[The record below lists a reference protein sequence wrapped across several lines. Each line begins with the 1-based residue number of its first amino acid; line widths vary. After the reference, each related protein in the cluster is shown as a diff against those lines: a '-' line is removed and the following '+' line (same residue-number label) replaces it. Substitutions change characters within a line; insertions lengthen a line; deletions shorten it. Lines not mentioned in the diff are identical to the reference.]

1 MKSMRRVDLRPSRP
15 PKGRPLQVRAER
27 RKVRVAPFFVRTF
40 GDSLR
45 HHATNSY
52 ANWNRYVTYLKSK
65 VCKTYV
71 CICFLKHIYSIY
83 NIHNTYTDTCYYIY
97 NYIIYSYIVYNVF
110 RCNSVWFHVPYGSC
124 GILWHLSWEVNLR
137 PSALPAPRAS
147 WPTWRICTA
156 WAPALAMTR
165 TKVRKAASIGATPGR
180 LSECFWRCFL

>member
-1 MKSMRRVDLRPSRP
+1 MLLPFSSQRNRKMKSMRRVDLRPSRP

-71 CICFLKHIYSIY
+71 CICFFKTHIQHIQHTQYVY
-83 NIHNTYTDTCYYIY
+83 RYMLLYIY

-110 RCNSVWFHVPYGSC
+110 RCNSV
-124 GILWHLSWEVNLR
+124 
-137 PSALPAPRAS
+137 
-147 WPTWRICTA
+147 
-156 WAPALAMTR
+156 
-165 TKVRKAASIGATPGR
+165 
-180 LSECFWRCFL
+180 